1 MSDGTG
7 IVPGDFP
14 TPESGLM
21 YRIRSAFGVETTF
34 ASLEEFTGAV
44 QRGGVSPEDQIY
56 HSRADRWLDVKSH
69 PHYRLA
75 IENGQ
80 PRERSA
86 APASEPPH
94 GRTQV
99 MAKPMLRGEEPS
111 QPAGD
116 GFLVMSSGLD
126 SPLRTA
132 GGSRATTQTPEP
144 KAEVR
149 PHDVVRVMP
158 RVAVPPAPP
167 PVANAP
173 ATAPPPEAPPA
184 EVAPTVNRPAQ
195 VVPAAPIQKAA
206 PQPAPAVHVEMKK
219 PEPATPPAPAPEP
232 TPAAPPVTRESSS
245 ADAWTS
251 SSPEAPG
258 HGSRRPFLIG
268 GAVAAVAAVVT
279 LLIWRPW
286 TGDSTASIAAQ
297 TVSDAP
303 TPVRDTA
310 LQEFAAAVVAAA
322 AAQPPEPVK
331 APEPR
336 VLAAVNPDLT
346 MDVTV
351 PAAEVDLGS
360 ASSMNPTARL
370 SPSEIAR
377 RLTAAEAQARAG
389 LDRSLGAFSNLLTPS
404 RLGTLEAVKAT
415 RATWVASGD
424 VIRAYRATI
433 ARLESAYN
441 DSLLVAQRAQKWP
454 AAELRAWSA
463 RPSYSEPAETS
474 QIADLMVD
482 QVAEGLDLL
491 IASGGQYQFKNG
503 RIQFAS
509 ASDAARYSIIQSWVS
524 NRRQQWTA
532 MPASTQP
539 ATIRLLLSAVGDGL
553 PMP

>member
-1 MSDGTG
+1 
-7 IVPGDFP
+7 
-14 TPESGLM
+14 M

-34 ASLEEFTGAV
+34 ASLEEFSGAV

-75 IENGQ
+75 LENAQ
-80 PRERSA
+80 PGARSA
-86 APASEPPH
+86 APVAEPSS

-99 MAKPMLRGEEPS
+99 MAKPMLRGEEPP
-111 QPAGD
+111 QQAGD

-144 KAEVR
+144 KAEAK

-167 PVANAP
+167 PVASAP
-173 ATAPPPEAPPA
+173 ASASPPEAPPA
-184 EVAPTVNRPAQ
+184 EVAPAVNRPAQ
-195 VVPAAPIQKAA
+195 VIPPAPIEKVS
-206 PQPAPAVHVEMKK
+206 PQPAPAAQVEAKK
-219 PEPATPPAPAPEP
+219 PEPVAPPAPAPEP
-232 TPAAPPVTRESSS
+232 RPVPVPEHWKHDS

-258 HGSRRPFLIG
+258 HGSRRPFVIG
-268 GAVAAVAAVVT
+268 GGVAAIAAVVA

-286 TGDSTASIAAQ
+286 NGDATASIAAQ
-297 TVSDAP
+297 TVSDAA
-303 TPVRDTA
+303 TPARDTA
-310 LQEFAAAVVAAA
+310 LQQFAAAVVAAA
-322 AAQPPEPVK
+322 AAQPAEPEK

-336 VLAAVNPDLT
+336 VLAAVKPDLK
-346 MDVTV
+346 MDVSV
-351 PAAEVDLGS
+351 PAAEVDLGGAPS
-360 ASSMNPTARL
+360 INPTIGL

-377 RLTAAEAQARAG
+377 RLTAAQAQARAG
-389 LDRSLGAFSNLLTPS
+389 LDRSLGAFSDMLTPAQ
-404 RLGTLEAVKAT
+404 LGTLDAVKAT

-424 VIRAYRATI
+424 AIRAYRATI

-441 DSLLVAQRAQKWP
+441 DSLLSAQRAQKWP
-454 AAELRAWSA
+454 ASELRAWSA
-463 RPSYSEPAETS
+463 RPSYAEPSETS

-491 IASGGQYQFKNG
+491 IASGGQYQFRNG
-503 RIQFAS
+503 RIQFA
-509 ASDAARYSIIQSWVS
+509 AAADAARYSIIQSWVS
-524 NRRQQWTA
+524 NRRQQWAA

-539 ATIRLLLSAVGDGL
+539 ATIGLLLRALGDGL